1 MRRKLT
7 KRLQLHRETL
17 AALDREALARV
28 VGGAPTRPLT
38 CGDTCGPTCEGC
50 PPPP

>member
-1 MRRKLT
+1 MKHRIS

-17 AALDREALARV
+17 AALDRDALRQA

-38 CGDTCGPTCEGC
+38 CGETCGPTCEGC